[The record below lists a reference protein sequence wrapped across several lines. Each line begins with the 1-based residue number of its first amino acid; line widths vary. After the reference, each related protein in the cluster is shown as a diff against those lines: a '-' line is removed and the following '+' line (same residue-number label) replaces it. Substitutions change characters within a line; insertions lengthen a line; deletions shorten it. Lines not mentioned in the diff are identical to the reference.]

1 MMRTGDGPGD
11 GPGDDTKKDGLAGM
25 MESHIHCPG
34 SRP

>member
-1 MMRTGDGPGD
+1 MMRTGD
-11 GPGDDTKKDGLAGM
+11 GPGDDTKKDGPAGM